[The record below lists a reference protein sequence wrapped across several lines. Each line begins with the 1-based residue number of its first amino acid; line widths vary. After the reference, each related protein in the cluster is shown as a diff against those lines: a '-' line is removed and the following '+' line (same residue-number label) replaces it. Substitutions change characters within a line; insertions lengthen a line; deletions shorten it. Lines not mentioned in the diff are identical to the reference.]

1 MKEII
6 KQFKDKNPK
15 PLYLLHGEEPYYI
28 DKITDA
34 ATKYVLEDHEKDF
47 NFTLLYG
54 KDVDLSQ
61 LLEHV
66 KRYPMMA
73 EKQLIIVKEAQDVRN
88 WDAFNGYFENPTS
101 STVLILA
108 HKYKKAPAN
117 KKFFKLIK
125 KNGEVFESKKLYE
138 NQVDAWIMNY
148 LKERGYTITQ
158 KATMLLVESLGADL
172 SKIANELKKLAII
185 LGDVK
190 AIDETHIEKNIGI
203 SKDYNAFELTNA
215 IASRDVLKANKII
228 NYFEQNP
235 KAAHIVTLIPLIFNF
250 HERLMKAHFSNAND
264 INSLMSSLRM
274 SYPAAKEVMQAKR
287 IYPVKKVAN
296 NIVLLQEFDLKSKG
310 INRGPGSDA
319 DLLRELI
326 FLLMH

>member
-1 MKEII
+1 VKEII

-28 DKITDA
+28 DEITDA

-125 KNGEVFESKKLYE
+125 KNGEIFESKKLYE

>member
-125 KNGEVFESKKLYE
+125 KKGEVFESKKLYE

>member
-28 DKITDA
+28 DEITDA

-125 KNGEVFESKKLYE
+125 KNGEIFESKKLYE

>member
-28 DKITDA
+28 DEITDA